1 MLLKDIKSLHVE
13 LSSKCNAWCPS
24 CARNKNGYGLKD
36 GLTPQN
42 LDVSKLKAAVD
53 ALPNLNDIQ
62 FCGRYGDPAIHPE
75 LNEILSW
82 VIPKVQYI
90 QIHTNGSLRN
100 TEWWAEMGSKLAS
113 VNHKVWFGIDGL
125 AGVHEIYRQGT
136 DFNKIIANA
145 TAFINAGGK
154 AVWQFIP
161 FKHNEHQLNACIKM
175 AKELGFDSFELIEG
189 VRNVETA
196 YNYQTG
202 EQYILEP
209 WSKDN
214 TFNFRVTPNK
224 TLTTKNCAHLE
235 APGLYITA
243 AGKYTLCCHFD
254 PFDDRFDPVV
264 FDTIQET
271 EDLDIATEINTQP
284 RPLCE
289 FACAGL
295 KMERKIVQLTRL
307 RKINEYRS

>member
-24 CARNKNGYGLKD
+24 CARNKNGYGLRD
-36 GLTPQN
+36 GLVPEN
-42 LDVSKLKAAVD
+42 LAVDRLRTALD
-53 ALPNLNDIQ
+53 ALPNLETIQ
-62 FCGRYGDPAIHPE
+62 FCGRFGDPAIHPE
-75 LNEILSW
+75 LNEILDW
-82 VIPKVQYI
+82 VIPQVKLI

-100 TEWWAEMGSKLAS
+100 TEWWAEMGAKLAK

-136 DFNKIIANA
+136 DFNKVIANA
-145 TAFINAGGK
+145 TAFIRAGGT

-175 AKELGFDSFELIEG
+175 AKELGFADFDLIDG
-189 VRNVETA
+189 VRNNEVA

-202 EQYILEP
+202 EQYMLEP
-209 WSKDN
+209 WSKDRV
-214 TFNFRVTPNK
+214 FNYRTAENP
-224 TLTTKNCAHLE
+224 TLTVKNCAHLE

-243 AGKYTLCCHFD
+243 SGKYTLCCHFD
-254 PFDDRFDPVV
+254 PVDPSFDPVL

-271 EDLDIATEINTQP
+271 EQLDIANEINTQP
-284 RPLCE
+284 RPLCVY
-289 FACAGL
+289 ACSGL
-295 KMERKIVQLTRL
+295 KMERKIIQLTRL
-307 RKINEYRS
+307 RKSNEH